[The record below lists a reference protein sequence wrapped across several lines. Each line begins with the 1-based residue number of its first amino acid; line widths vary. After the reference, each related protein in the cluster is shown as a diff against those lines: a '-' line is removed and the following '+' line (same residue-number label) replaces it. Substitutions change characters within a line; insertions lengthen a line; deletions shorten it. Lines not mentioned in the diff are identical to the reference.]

1 MNPEALFLYMI
12 AAAALVLAFTNLF
25 LLSIKKGKTAV
36 TTGTVI
42 SISMPNPD
50 TAAWNSKWAT
60 VTYKIHD
67 KNYISRNQVQ
77 VPRASQV
84 GSKVTVRYNKQQPD
98 QLYSFSL
105 TRSAIA
111 LAVAFVCAVLAFF
124 V

>member
-12 AAAALVLAFTNLF
+12 AAAALALAFANLF
-25 LLSIKKGKTAV
+25 LWCIKKGKTAV

-67 KNYISRNQVQ
+67 KNYTSQNQVQ
-77 VPRASQV
+77 VSRAARV
-84 GSKVTVRYNKQQPD
+84 GSKITVRYNKQQPEK
-98 QLYSFSL
+98 LYSFSL

-111 LAVAFVCAVLAFF
+111 LAVAFVSAILAFF